1 MLAVYREGERG
12 ESSGNWDSHRPAE
25 RVTTNQ
31 VNPLPGR
38 KLSLKADEATAV
50 QRQSDT
56 QTRGQPLI
64 PMER

>member
-1 MLAVYREGERG
+1 MVTLENGRESRG
-12 ESSGNWDSHRPAE
+12 DGDAYHRAE

-38 KLSLKADEATAV
+38 KLSLKADEAPAV

-56 QTRGQPLI
+56 QTRGQLLI